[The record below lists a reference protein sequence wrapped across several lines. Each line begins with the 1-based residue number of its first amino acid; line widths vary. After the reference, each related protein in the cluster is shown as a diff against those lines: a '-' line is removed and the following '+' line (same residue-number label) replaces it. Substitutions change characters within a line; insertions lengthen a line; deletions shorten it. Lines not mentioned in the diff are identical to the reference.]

1 MEFKRDIDQLF
12 VINKKAHAVIVSCK
26 NYQQL
31 EAAKRYVTLVN
42 RFYETIEC
50 TNQIQIDYITPHL
63 NDLISFL
70 RQELK
75 NYDISVEFLLI
86 EDNDSTV
93 KFLSGKDRF
102 AAMARK
108 NANLHTLKKVFN
120 LDIEF

>member
-1 MEFKRDIDQLF
+1 MAWRRYAFDVKEKGKETFYNAMVKREPKIKEETTLIMEVD
-12 VINKKAHAVIVSCK
+12 
-26 NYQQL
+26 
-31 EAAKRYVTLVN
+31 
-42 RFYETIEC
+42 
-50 TNQIQIDYITPHL
+50 NQIQIDYITPHL